1 MKTVPYWTD
10 RTPRPDGVT
19 VEEPPSTADVV
30 IIGAGVTGLTAA
42 RRLADLGRT
51 VVVVDA
57 MEIGQGASAIN
68 GGQLNYGLKP
78 STATLTKR
86 FGPEVTRTLWD
97 ASLDAIDLA
106 ERIIAEDGFDAG
118 FRRSG
123 AVSLGY
129 RKDGVEGAQAES
141 RAMRDTFGFETTVVE
156 GDELSSVIG
165 SDAFAYGVIS
175 TVDAAVDPAKYTF
188 GLAGGVARRGVP
200 IVEHCRVTGL
210 YRSGSTYFVATVK
223 GTIQAA
229 YVLLATNGYTP
240 KDLVPEVRRQV
251 VPIGSYMVATVP
263 LAPENAKPCVLAF
276 QGDVYKGLNA
286 ATLSESDLEWAQSRL
301 RILSGLYGVLR
312 PLDLIQ
318 PYRLEMGTR
327 LDNPRGPDLYAFWG
341 DRLAEALNA
350 EHEKR
355 PVEAV
360 LNLASQEYFKA
371 VPVDRLRPSLV
382 TAEFREL
389 RDGEPKMIS
398 FYAKR
403 ARGLLARFVIDER
416 VESPEGLKEFDEEGY
431 SFRPELSGPD
441 RLLFMRDQNWKTD

>member
-10 RTPRPDGVT
+10 RTSLPDGIT
-19 VEEPPSTADVV
+19 VDEPPSTADVV

-42 RRLADLGRT
+42 RRLADLGRS

-68 GGQLNYGLKP
+68 GGQMNYGLKP

-86 FGPEVTRTLWD
+86 FGPDVTRALWD

-106 ERIIAEDGFDAG
+106 ERIITEDGFDAD

-165 SDAFAYGVIS
+165 SDAFAYGVMS

-229 YVLLATNGYTP
+229 DVLLATNGYTP

-263 LAPENAKPCVLAF
+263 LAPEVL
-276 QGDVYKGLNA
+276 
-286 ATLSESDLEWAQSRL
+286 
-301 RILSGLYGVLR
+301 
-312 PLDLIQ
+312 
-318 PYRLEMGTR
+318 
-327 LDNPRGPDLYAFWG
+327 
-341 DRLAEALNA
+341 DRLLPGNYIYWTQRRFLN
-350 EHEKR
+350 
-355 PVEAV
+355 
-360 LNLASQEYFKA
+360 YFRRSA
-371 VPVDRLRPSLV
+371 D
-382 TAEFREL
+382 
-389 RDGEPKMIS
+389 
-398 FYAKR
+398 
-403 ARGLLARFVIDER
+403 
-416 VESPEGLKEFDEEGY
+416 
-431 SFRPELSGPD
+431 D
-441 RLLFMRDQNWKTD
+441 RLLFGGRPHLSPNLELSEVALGMQATIGELFPELADVELTHVWGGQLAATFDLLPHLGRTEGGIWYLVGYGGHGMTLATYLGTEVGGLIGGAMEDSPFLSLPHPTRFYYRGNPWFLSAGGMLFRNLDRVGR